1 MRFRRTLTAVL
12 AALGMSLG
20 LSMVAA
26 PAFAASPTAVFTKVS
41 DWGTG
46 FEAKYTVTNGAYH
59 HHQRLVG
66 RLRPAPRRNIGSV
79 VGRAR

>member
-26 PAFAASPTAVFTKVS
+26 PAFAASPTAAFTKVS
-41 DWGTG
+41 DWGSG
-46 FEAKYTVTNGAYH
+46 FEGKYTVTNGGTTTINGWS
-59 HHQRLVG
+59 VPSTCP
-66 RLRPAPRRNIGSV
+66 PAPTSAPSGTRR
-79 VGRAR
+79 